1 MLVLFVVRGALAQ
14 GNAPVDI
21 YSGDSALRRQPAAT
35 AFPEYPEE
43 ARRERLQGEATVCFK
58 VNLQGEI
65 VRPRIASSTH
75 RVFEKP
81 AMRAIR
87 ESAFAPLDADEV
99 ESASD
104 VCRVYRF
111 RLNPLPALVAAAPQ
125 ETAPPTA
132 AAEVAPPT
140 EPTPFAAPA
149 VSVAAASP
157 LIGSEQPAPM
167 PATADSNAT
176 TEVIVIT
183 GKEDEPICEMRKR
196 PGSMIVD
203 RICFSPLEMA
213 KLEEIK
219 LRTIKE
225 LDREFTWIDKVLQD
239 ARMHNEYPR
248 GIDPQ
253 HP

>member
-1 MLVLFVVRGALAQ
+1 MLLLIAVRGALAQ
-14 GNAPVDI
+14 GNTPVDI
-21 YSGDSALRRQPAAT
+21 YSGDSALRRQPTNT

-43 ARRERLQGEATVCFK
+43 ARWERLEGETTVCFRI
-58 VNLQGEI
+58 NLQGEI
-65 VRPRIASSTH
+65 VRPRVASSTH

-87 ESAFAPLDADEV
+87 DSAFAPLGAGQV
-99 ESASD
+99 ESTSD

-111 RLNPLPALVAAAPQ
+111 RLNPLPTLAAAARQ
-125 ETAPPTA
+125 ESPLA
-132 AAEVAPPT
+132 AAADAAPPT
-140 EPTPFAAPA
+140 ERAPFAAPA
-149 VSVAAASP
+149 VTVAAASP
-157 LIGSEQPAPM
+157 LLESEQPGPTS
-167 PATADSNAT
+167 ATADSDAT

-196 PGSMIVD
+196 PGSMIAD

-219 LRTIKE
+219 LRTIEE